1 MSEGSQPICAS
12 TIAQQNEALRK
23 QSRATRRTV
32 PAENFD
38 VGLMVPDYKWGSH
51 EQKGA
56 PRTGND
62 ISTSIAAR
70 SAVALDACD

>member
-12 TIAQQNEALRK
+12 TIAQQNEAGN
-23 QSRATRRTV
+23 RATRRTV
-32 PAENFD
+32 PSENVD

-70 SAVALDACD
+70 SAVASDACD